1 MTSEFTLA
9 FKDPKDTIDYRLRR
23 NREIIF
29 VSYLLLL
36 YRFCFFLVLLI
47 NYPLYNESVD
57 GQRMYWNLIGIVI
70 HILALLPLRFKY
82 IKIFQVLHAPLVIL
96 SYHACA
102 LNSVEGVTESE
113 GIIFS

>member
-9 FKDPKDTIDYRLRR
+9 FKDAKDTIDYKLRR

-29 VSYLLLL
+29 ASYLLLL

-47 NYPLYNESVD
+47 NYPVYNESVD
-57 GQRMYWNLIGIVI
+57 EQRMYWNFIGIVI

-96 SYHACA
+96 SYHAYA

-113 GIIFS
+113 GIIFG